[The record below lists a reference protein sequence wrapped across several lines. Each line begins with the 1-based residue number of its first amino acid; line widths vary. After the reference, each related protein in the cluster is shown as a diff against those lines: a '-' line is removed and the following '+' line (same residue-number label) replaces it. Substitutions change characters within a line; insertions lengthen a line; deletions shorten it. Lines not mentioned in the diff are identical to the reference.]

1 VWWSRLKSQEVRQRK
16 VLAVAGV
23 VRLKDYQLQATVG
36 LRSPDRIN
44 NRNDLNLWAQ
54 LNKTRTYTLVGWLV
68 EYNNRLL
75 KIEKAQDSRCELSC
89 SSLEGSTCWLDSTDS
104 ALQAGQTPCRA
115 RKQLLSTEKISSL
128 YILVSLLCLC
138 TAPISKRFMIVHV
151 PREVRVTRQVCM
163 WVAHAPLLA
172 TKFPLFA
179 LREIRT
185 IDPVGQLCSRNRS
198 RLHFA
203 WTCKISPGSCH

>member
-104 ALQAGQTPCRA
+104 ALQAGQTPC
-115 RKQLLSTEKISSL
+115 QLGNNFSL
-128 YILVSLLCLC
+128 
-138 TAPISKRFMIVHV
+138 PKRSVHF
-151 PREVRVTRQVCM
+151 TR
-163 WVAHAPLLA
+163 
-172 TKFPLFA
+172 FFA
-179 LREIRT
+179 LPLHRT
-185 IDPVGQLCSRNRS
+185 DFETFHDRPRAARG
-198 RLHFA
+198 
-203 WTCKISPGSCH
+203 